1 MAAAEA
7 RAAWQRTANRCF
19 VQEDAKRAP
28 KLACCSSSSSRPESN
43 GDAPCGPDIPISNFM
58 PLNWNTAH
66 SNLPPDTKWWLQ
78 LQPNFTYQ
86 KDVGNEQLNVAD
98 AELKTMRDW
107 PEVPTSKYSVDSHF
121 RLSKGD
127 PAAWITEAGV
137 QPLKAMNCRPRQPLN
152 DKTGIGELH
161 YLEEEMMDWEP
172 IDLLLSNSP
181 EKCFSDAETAWTG
194 GDKVEPWWRTA
205 DKDELASLVAQKSLE
220 HVENCDLPR
229 PQKMNVSWGPL
240 TGLECF
246 HCDEIFCSSLHQKVC
261 GELCSSVDCSELKTD
276 SKSIDQKNFSY
287 HEVAHSLKDSE
298 KLSSDSYNSSTNKD
312 PVKNMYTTE
321 SDPSKAQLLEALRH
335 SQTRAREAERA
346 AQLAYTEKEH
356 IVKLFFT
363 QTSQLFACKQWLQ
376 LLQLETLYLQLKSK
390 DHQISALFPVLPW
403 MPPKVKQRKGG
414 RKGTR
419 RKMRP
424 QKYDIG
430 RYALAFAVGL
440 GLVGAGLLLGWTLGW
455 LFPSF

>member
-28 KLACCSSSSSRPESN
+28 KLAYCSSSSSRAECN
-43 GDAPCGPDIPISNFM
+43 GDAPCGPDHPISNFM
-58 PLNWNTAH
+58 SLNWNTAH

-86 KDVGNEQLNVAD
+86 KDVENEQINVSD
-98 AELKTMRDW
+98 AELKSMRDG
-107 PEVPTSKYSVDSHF
+107 PEVPTTKYSVDSRV

-127 PAAWITEAGV
+127 PEAWMTEAGV
-137 QPLKAMNCRPRQPLN
+137 QPLKAMNCKPQQPLN

-161 YLEEEMMDWEP
+161 YLDEDLMDWEP
-172 IDLLLSNSP
+172 IDLLLSNRP
-181 EKCFSDAETAWTG
+181 EKDFSDVETAWTG
-194 GDKVEPWWRTA
+194 GDKMEPWWRTA

-240 TGLECF
+240 SGLESF
-246 HCDEIFCSSLHQKVC
+246 RCDEIFCSSLDQKMWSEFC
-261 GELCSSVDCSELKTD
+261 NSVDYSELKTA
-276 SKSIDQKNFSY
+276 SKSMDQKHLSY
-287 HEVAHSLKDSE
+287 HEVASSLKDTE
-298 KLSSDSYNSSTNKD
+298 KTISDCCNSSVNKD
-312 PVKNMYTTE
+312 PVKNIYATE
-321 SDPSKAQLLEALRH
+321 SDPSKSQLLEALRH
-335 SQTRAREAERA
+335 SQTRAREAEKA
-346 AQLAYTEKEH
+346 AQQAYTEKEH
-356 IVKLFFT
+356 IVKLFFR
-363 QTSQLFACKQWLQ
+363 QASQLFACKQWLQ

-403 MPPKVKQRKGG
+403 IPPKAKQRKGG

-419 RKMRP
+419 RRMRP

-430 RYALAFAVGL
+430 RYAVAFAVGL
-440 GLVGAGLLLGWTLGW
+440 SLAGAGLLLGWTLGW